1 MHTAGSRLLVLRQL
15 HVERTSMTHRKVL
28 AFLSVAMLAYACGD
42 NTPTSGPSAGY
53 LTIDTLSVAIPEG
66 TTYQLNAMLNG
77 VSVPVTWV
85 SSDASI
91 ATVSSTG
98 LVTAV
103 SHSIDRTAGKPW
115 YSSCICSLVAV
126 TATLVS
132 DPSESRSS
140 SVTVTLPPL
149 EPGQILSGV
158 AVTNVTSGTRARSD
172 GLYYHIY
179 VPAGSTDL
187 TVTFTG
193 GTGDGDIYVRPG
205 QPPNADNDYPP
216 PGGCASGAAGNKES
230 CSITNPVA
238 GVWYIFVAVW
248 DPYAGAT
255 LKATITPAPVL

>member
-1 MHTAGSRLLVLRQL
+1 
-15 HVERTSMTHRKVL
+15 MTHRKVL
-28 AFLSVAMLAYACGD
+28 AFLSVAMVATLAYACGD
-42 NTPTSGPSAGY
+42 NTPTGGPSAGY
-53 LTIDTLSVAIPEG
+53 LTIDNLSVAIPEG
-66 TTYQLNAMLNG
+66 TTRQLNAMLNG
-77 VSVPVTWV
+77 ESVPVTWA
-85 SSDASI
+85 SSDVSI

-103 SHSIDRTAGKPW
+103 DHSIDRKAGKPW
-115 YSSCICSLVAV
+115 YSSCICSRVSI
-126 TATLVS
+126 TATLTS
-132 DPSESRSS
+132 DPSQSRST

-158 AVTNVTSGTRARSD
+158 AVTNVSSGSRARSD

-179 VPAGSTDL
+179 VPAGSTKL

-205 QPPNADNDYPP
+205 TPPDADNDYPP
-216 PGGCASGAAGNKES
+216 PGGCASGAAANAES

-238 GVWYIFVAVW
+238 GIWYIFVAVW

-255 LKATITPAPVL
+255 LKATIEPTPVL

>member
-1 MHTAGSRLLVLRQL
+1 MI
-15 HVERTSMTHRKVL
+15 HRKLVRVFSGALL
-28 AFLSVAMLAYACGD
+28 AALVYACSD

-53 LTIDTLSVAIPEG
+53 LTIDNLAVAIPEG
-66 TTYQLNAMLNG
+66 TTHQLNAMLNG
-77 VSVPVTWV
+77 ESVPVTWA
-85 SSDASI
+85 SSDVSI

-103 SHSIDRTAGKPW
+103 DHSIDRVAGKPW
-115 YSSCICSLVAV
+115 YSSCICSFVAI
-126 TATLVS
+126 TATLIS
-132 DPSESRSS
+132 DPSESRST
-140 SVTVTLPPL
+140 SVTVGLPPL
-149 EPGQILSGV
+149 EPGQIISGV
-158 AVTNVTSGTRARSD
+158 AVTNVSSGTRARSD

-179 VPAGSTDL
+179 VPAGATKL

-216 PGGCASGAAGNKES
+216 PGGCASGAAGNAES

-238 GVWYIFVAVW
+238 GIWYIFVAVW

-255 LKATITPAPVL
+255 LKATIEPTPVL